1 MSFNEVTREDRILW
15 VESMHNFMV
24 NEGDEDLY
32 FGWILIVPD
41 CPQEDDFEFIAE
53 DKELW
58 DMCVDFFEKN
68 IFYHA

>member
-1 MSFNEVTREDRILW
+1 MSFNKITREDRILW
-15 VESMHNFMV
+15 VESMHNFIV
-24 NEGDEDLY
+24 NEGDENLY
-32 FGWILIVPD
+32 FSWILIVPD

-58 DMCVDFFEKN
+58 NMCVDFFEKN